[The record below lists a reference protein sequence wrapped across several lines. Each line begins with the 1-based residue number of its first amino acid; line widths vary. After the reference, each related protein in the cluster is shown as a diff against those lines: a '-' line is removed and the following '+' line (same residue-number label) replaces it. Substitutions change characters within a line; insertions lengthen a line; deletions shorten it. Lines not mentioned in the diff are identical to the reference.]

1 MRHRNSTGGLKV
13 MIWLLGLMTAPVLQ
27 AGGPKP
33 YTANW
38 DNLKTLTPGEKIQMV
53 LKDKKSY
60 LGRLHTA
67 SDEAIVVRLE
77 TGNQTFSRQDVWRVS
92 TKAESHRLRNIL
104 IGAGV
109 GAGVGLGVGAAG
121 DNACKQNCIGF
132 GSGLAKK
139 AFTPAGAI
147 VGAAVGAALPTG
159 RWHDVYRAP

>member
-1 MRHRNSTGGLKV
+1 MRHTKSTGCLKV
-13 MIWLLGLMTAPVLQ
+13 MIWLLALTAARALQ
-27 AGGPKP
+27 AGGPKLS
-33 YTANW
+33 TANW
-38 DNLKTLTPGEKIQMV
+38 DNLKTLTPGGKTQIV

-60 LGRLHTA
+60 LGKLQTA
-67 SDEAIVVRLE
+67 SDEGIVVRLG
-77 TGNQTFSRQDVWRVS
+77 TGDHTFSRPDVLRVS
-92 TKAESHRLRNIL
+92 TKGESHRLRNAL

-109 GAGVGLGVGAAG
+109 GAGVGLGVGVAG

-139 AFTPAGAI
+139 VFTLAGAI